1 MIAKIEPAFS
11 SKATLCRK
19 IEYQLAKIS
28 SGEAKELFN
37 STGDTLSSFSDYMF
51 LYSNLNDRVKL
62 PYSEITLNLSPG
74 ENLSA
79 ENWISLSKE
88 YMEKMGYG
96 NCCYSVI
103 LNIDKEHSH
112 VHILHSRIDSD
123 GNSISNSQDYKR
135 SEKLS
140 RELEDK
146 YNLAVL
152 EENGK
157 TKKERLSSI
166 SGQRYYFDN
175 ALKKA
180 LRNHAVKDRLIALIS
195 SSGANELLGERFLKS
210 KLSNDEWMSVLGSHE
225 YDAILSI
232 LQKGGFLKSLYKEE
246 LISRLDKVYA
256 MSNSFQEFRI
266 NLQKEEVYM
275 RLTSKKDKSYYV
287 YGLSEDSFYIKD
299 TSLPKKFRYGSMY
312 FDKASMSYDEQKHY
326 IFNRLNLVLVKSGSY
341 EEFKRL
347 LGDSGIDIKEHVNSK
362 GVYGLSFSIMD
373 IDMPFDFK
381 ASDLS
386 RKFTYANIQSH
397 FSGEPALRD
406 NTIHR
411 VGEWRESLERDN
423 EYMSH
428 SSLPF
433 IPDVDITGSSKK
445 NKDDDLPPFKR
456 KRKHKNNDLSL

>member
-11 SKATLCRK
+11 SMSTLCRK
-19 IEYQLAKIS
+19 IEYQLEKIS

-37 STGDTLSSFSDYMF
+37 STGDALTSFSEYMF
-51 LYSNLNDRVKL
+51 LFSSLNDRVKL

-74 ENLSA
+74 ERLSDDDWVNLST
-79 ENWISLSKE
+79 E

-112 VHILHSRIDSD
+112 VHILHSRIDSE
-123 GNSISNSQDYKR
+123 GKSVSNSLDYKR
-135 SEKLS
+135 SEKLA
-140 RELEDK
+140 RDLEKK
-146 YNLAVL
+146 YNLISL
-152 EENGK
+152 TENGK
-157 TKKERLSSI
+157 TKARLSSI

-180 LRNHAVKDRLIALIS
+180 ARNYAVKDRVMTILS
-195 SSGANELLGERFLKS
+195 SSGASELLGDRLFKS
-210 KLSNDEWMSVLGSHE
+210 RLSNEEWMSVLGNHE

-232 LQKGGFLKSLYKEE
+232 LKKGGFMKSLYKED
-246 LISRLDKVYA
+246 LLCRLDKAYA
-256 MSNSFQEFRI
+256 VSNTFQEFRS
-266 NLQKEEVYM
+266 NLQKDGVYM

-299 TSLPKKFRYGSMY
+299 TSLPQKFRYGNMN
-312 FDKASMSYDEQKHY
+312 FDVRSMSYDEQKHF
-326 IFNRLNLVLVKSGSY
+326 IFNKLNLMLGKSASY
-341 EEFKRL
+341 EDFKRL
-347 LGDSGIDIKEHVNSK
+347 LGESGIGIKEHVNSQ

-373 IDMPFDFK
+373 IDMAFEFK
-381 ASDLS
+381 ASDIS
-386 RKFTYANIQSH
+386 RKFSFANIQRH
-397 FSGEPALRD
+397 FSSDPFLHD

-433 IPDVDITGSSKK
+433 IPDIDITGGGRK
-445 NKDDDLPPFKR
+445 NKEDDFLPAKR

>member
-11 SKATLCRK
+11 SLSTLCRK
-19 IEYQLAKIS
+19 IDYQLEKIS

-37 STGDTLSSFSDYMF
+37 STGDSLTSFSDYMSLF
-51 LYSNLNDRVKL
+51 ASLNERVKL
-62 PYSEITLNLSPG
+62 PYSEVTLNLSPG
-74 ENLSA
+74 ERLS
-79 ENWISLSKE
+79 EDNWINLSKE

-103 LNIDKEHSH
+103 LNLDKEHSH
-112 VHILHSRIDSD
+112 VHILHSRINSE
-123 GNSISNSQDYKR
+123 GKSISNSLDYKR
-135 SEKLS
+135 SEKIA
-140 RELEDK
+140 RDLEK
-146 YNLAVL
+146 KFNLVSL
-152 EENGK
+152 KENER
-157 TKKERLSSI
+157 TKERLSSI

-180 LRNHAVKDRLIALIS
+180 IKNYAVKDRLMNILS
-195 SSGANELLGERFLKS
+195 SSGATDFLGESFLKS
-210 KLSNDEWMSVLGSHE
+210 KLSNEEWMSVLGSHE

-232 LQKGGFLKSLYKEE
+232 LKKGGFLKSLYKDD
-246 LISRLDKVYA
+246 LLSRLDKVYA
-256 MSNSFQEFRI
+256 ASKTFQEFRYY
-266 NLQKEEVYM
+266 LQKEGVYM

-299 TSLPKKFRYGSMY
+299 TSLPKKFRYGSMC

-326 IFNRLNLVLVKSGSY
+326 IFNKLNLVLLKSGSY
-341 EEFKRL
+341 EVFKRL
-347 LGDSGIDIKEHVNSK
+347 LGESGIDIKEHVNSN
-362 GVYGLSFSIMD
+362 GIYGLSFSIMD
-373 IDMPFDFK
+373 IDKPFEFK
-381 ASDLS
+381 ASDIS

-397 FSGEPALRD
+397 FSGEPPLHD

-411 VGEWRESLERDN
+411 VGEWRESLEHDN

-433 IPDVDITGSSKK
+433 IPDIDITGSNRK
-445 NKDDDLPPFKR
+445 NREDDLPPVKR